1 LHKEGGYEVGPGN
14 GTINS
19 AQDDAIDGTL
29 NTVVDMAGN
38 GILEAAT
45 DTAGHRGAD
54 IEMEG
59 DWDKWG
65 RSMATKNS
73 VSRV

>member
-1 LHKEGGYEVGPGN
+1 MIG
-14 GTINS
+14 
-19 AQDDAIDGTL
+19 D
-29 NTVVDMAGN
+29 

-45 DTAGHRGAD
+45 DIAGHRGAD

-59 DWDKWG
+59 DWDEWG

-73 VSRV
+73 VSHV